1 MKLKILIFVGGLI
14 IGAAI
19 ASGVF
24 LYLNNGKSTNGDLTP
39 PQGFDQNGTRPEK
52 PTENQKNKT
61 SSTTTETTTDSNTD
75 TTNTQ

>member
-24 LYLNNGKSTNGDLTP
+24 LYLNNGKSTNGELTP
-39 PQGFDQNGTRPEK
+39 PKEFDQNGTRPEK
-52 PTENQKNKT
+52 PTGTQKNKT
-61 SSTTTETTTDSNTD
+61 SSTTTDSNTTD